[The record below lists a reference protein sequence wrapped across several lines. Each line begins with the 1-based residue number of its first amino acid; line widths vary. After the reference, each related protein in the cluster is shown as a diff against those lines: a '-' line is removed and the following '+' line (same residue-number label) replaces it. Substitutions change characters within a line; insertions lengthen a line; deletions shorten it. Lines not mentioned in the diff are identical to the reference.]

1 MGDHKHVFAVW
12 DEDKRIYKCV
22 KCDTFQTERQLE
34 MKRMARTCEL
44 EAQVERLRKEYDVNV
59 GNLLEDNENL
69 RTKVER
75 LENRWISVDQRLPDT
90 QKMVLCYMP
99 VAYNGQIHY
108 GWLNQDLDFRGN
120 PSKKTWREH
129 SHNAY
134 AHAMEDPLFTGTD
147 ASKVTHW
154 MPLPEPPAKEK
165 GE

>member
-1 MGDHKHVFAVW
+1 MPERMTDERYCLLKRESILPGYEIATSVREAELW
-12 DEDKRIYKCV
+12 DAL
-22 KCDTFQTERQLE
+22 QAERAE
-34 MKRMARTCEL
+34 
-44 EAQVERLRKEYDVNV
+44 VERLRATESGDLFHERQMRQAAKA
-59 GNLLEDNENL
+59 
-69 RTKVER
+69 RAER

-154 MPLPEPPAKEK
+154 MPRPEPPAQEK